1 MCIVI
6 CVFLKVFY
14 LWKLGVGWR
23 FLGRK
28 LERGVKYFSYVGMGR
43 G

>member
-1 MCIVI
+1 MEFIGFVN
-6 CVFLKVFY
+6 VY

-28 LERGVKYFSYVGMGR
+28 LERGVKYFLYAGMGS